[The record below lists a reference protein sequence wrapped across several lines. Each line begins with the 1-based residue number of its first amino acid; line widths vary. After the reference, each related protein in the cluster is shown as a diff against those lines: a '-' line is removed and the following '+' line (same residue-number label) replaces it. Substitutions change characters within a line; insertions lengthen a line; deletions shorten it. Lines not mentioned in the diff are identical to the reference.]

1 MHRTTRS
8 DGDGGI
14 GRDVFMAGF
23 RVSALDRDLQA
34 GDAVRL
40 ALAASHGGRCAFDS
54 SMTACRSLGIDALQT
69 WKASPQIDR
78 PLLGTCNRA
87 LCSLADD
94 DAVHGDPAGRRGIV
108 QAIDWARDAGNTVI
122 VHRADKSRAAW
133 RCASSRS
140 RPSTPRPCSNGP
152 SSGSPATAVR
162 PSSDDSREPR
172 RGAAG

>member
-108 QAIDWARDAGNTVI
+108 QAIDWAHDAGNTVI
-122 VHRADKSRAAW
+122 VHRADKS
-133 RCASSRS
+133 
-140 RPSTPRPCSNGP
+140 
-152 SSGSPATAVR
+152 
-162 PSSDDSREPR
+162 PR
-172 RGAAG
+172 RMALRELAESPVDATPLFERAELWIAGDGCPAFVR